1 MRFAMSAS
9 GEKFTWSGSG
19 ASLNDRNLPKKQ
31 GHERNTRRAD
41 RIIITHPRINHD
53 SGTLDK
59 FTGLRRSLQASS
71 LCQQELSH

>member
-31 GHERNTRRAD
+31 GHDRNTRRAEKIPD
-41 RIIITHPRINHD
+41 LIIALLLTIETLQQPTLHRI
-53 SGTLDK
+53 
-59 FTGLRRSLQASS
+59 A
-71 LCQQELSH
+71 